1 VAQGEQVVTAVLV
14 VTVPVLELLDPLAL
28 VVKLA
33 LLGLLAVTVSTLG
46 DKYTKGL
53 LVAAA
58 ITMKDILSAL
68 LGLLGLLGLAVKLAV
83 RLGTHFYKV

>member
-1 VAQGEQVVTAVLV
+1 MAVVLV
-14 VTVPVLELLDPLAL
+14 MLVPLGLA
-28 VVKLA
+28 VKLG
-33 LLGLLAVTVSTLG
+33 LVDLLAAIVSMLG
-46 DKYTKGL
+46 HKYIKGL

-68 LGLLGLLGLAVKLAV
+68 LGRLGLVGLAVKLAV